1 MKNQVERRLFLK
13 WANLFGIAAW
23 FQPVAASSPN
33 PMQDAKPV
41 HPENTPQARGL
52 PSPETI
58 LLKDY
63 RPKSIYKIS
72 VTKIDKA
79 KYPIIDMPSV
89 RQDCAAD

>member
-1 MKNQVERRLFLK
+1 MKNAVDRRLFLK
-13 WANLFGIAAW
+13 WVNLVGIAAS
-23 FQPVAASSPN
+23 FQPVAASAPN
-33 PMQDAKPV
+33 PLQDAKPV

-52 PSPETI
+52 ASPETI

-79 KYPIIDMPSV
+79 KYPIIDMHSHPY
-89 RQDCAAD
+89 AKT